1 MILQDVENLLGGNK
15 YLNIKLRT
23 SMDLI
28 DLTHKGVTKSAL
40 NYFIKYMDIS
50 QKQIARLLNITPRT
64 IQKLKPKDL
73 FKPGVSEQIL
83 KLAEVFAK
91 GIDVFGDKS
100 TFKSWLEQPNVALGR
115 KVPIDLLDT
124 RYGSDMVLDI
134 LGRIEHGI
142 YS

>member
-15 YLNIKLRT
+15 YLNVKLRT
-23 SMDLI
+23 RMDLI
-28 DLTHKGVTKSAL
+28 DLTHRGVTKSAL

-50 QKQIARLLNITPRT
+50 QKQMASLLNITPRT

-91 GIDVFGDKS
+91 GIDVFGDKR
-100 TFKSWLEQPNVALGR
+100 TFKLWLEQPNVALGR
-115 KVPIDLLDT
+115 KIPIDLLDT